1 MKHVDHI
8 IKYLSDEMS
17 QEEVRSFE
25 KDLATNPV
33 LKEEFEEV
41 SAAYRLIRDQLRQRD
56 EEAFRSKL
64 LEVMEKPALKFRDR
78 SYRHWPRWYFLL
90 PLAGSVAILLAVF
103 LMNQQ
108 GDRILSRFFEPDKDP
123 VILAFN
129 QGTRGDSEP
138 GIMLYHEGHYQES
151 MDKMSELLEQ
161 DPENRLTLLFYLLA
175 SMELDM
181 QEAVLD
187 RVQTLAID
195 TEQRLGQSLNWYIT
209 LALVKSGRL
218 EEASTQIL
226 TLTEQPGPY
235 QTDARRLQKML
246 LK

>member
-1 MKHVDHI
+1 
-8 IKYLSDEMS
+8 MS

-25 KDLATNPV
+25 KDLASDPV

-64 LEVMEKPALKFRDR
+64 LEVMEKPTLKI
-78 SYRHWPRWYFLL
+78 RHNRAGSWPRWYFLL

-103 LMNQQ
+103 LMNQR

-187 RVQTLAID
+187 RVLTLASD
-195 TEQRLGQSLNWYIT
+195 TEQRLGQSLNWYTT

>member
-1 MKHVDHI
+1 
-8 IKYLSDEMS
+8 
-17 QEEVRSFE
+17 
-25 KDLATNPV
+25 
-33 LKEEFEEV
+33 
-41 SAAYRLIRDQLRQRD
+41 
-56 EEAFRSKL
+56 
-64 LEVMEKPALKFRDR
+64 
-78 SYRHWPRWYFLL
+78 
-90 PLAGSVAILLAVF
+90 
-103 LMNQQ
+103 
-108 GDRILSRFFEPDKDP
+108 
-123 VILAFN
+123 
-129 QGTRGDSEP
+129 
-138 GIMLYHEGHYQES
+138 

-187 RVQTLAID
+187 RVLTLAID
-195 TEQRLGQSLNWYIT
+195 TEQRLGQSLNWYTT

-218 EEASTQIL
+218 EKASTQIL

>member
-1 MKHVDHI
+1 M
-8 IKYLSDEMS
+8 
-17 QEEVRSFE
+17 
-25 KDLATNPV
+25 
-33 LKEEFEEV
+33 
-41 SAAYRLIRDQLRQRD
+41 
-56 EEAFRSKL
+56 
-64 LEVMEKPALKFRDR
+64 EVMEKPTLKI
-78 SYRHWPRWYFLL
+78 RHNRAGYWPRWYFLL

-103 LMNQQ
+103 LMNQR

-209 LALVKSGRL
+209 LALV
-218 EEASTQIL
+218 
-226 TLTEQPGPY
+226 
-235 QTDARRLQKML
+235 
-246 LK
+246 

>member
-1 MKHVDHI
+1 
-8 IKYLSDEMS
+8 MS

-25 KDLATNPV
+25 KDLASDPV

-56 EEAFRSKL
+56 EESFRAKL
-64 LEVMEKPALKFRDR
+64 MEVMEKPTLKI
-78 SYRHWPRWYFLL
+78 RHNRAGQWPRWYFLL

-103 LMNQQ
+103 LMNQR

-129 QGTRGDSEP
+129 QGTRGDSES

-187 RVQTLAID
+187 RVLTLAID
-195 TEQRLGQSLNWYIT
+195 TEQRLGQSLNWYTT

-218 EEASTQIL
+218 EKASTQIL

>member
-1 MKHVDHI
+1 
-8 IKYLSDEMS
+8 MS

-25 KDLATNPV
+25 KDLASDPV

-56 EEAFRSKL
+56 EEAFRAKL
-64 LEVMEKPALKFRDR
+64 MEVMEKPALKIQDR

-103 LMNQQ
+103 LMNQR

-138 GIMLYHEGHYQES
+138 GIMLYHDGHYQES

-161 DPENRLTLLFYLLA
+161 DPENHLTLLFYLLA
-175 SMELDM
+175 SMELDL
-181 QEAVLD
+181 QEAVLG
-187 RVQTLAID
+187 RVLTLAID
-195 TEQRLGQSLNWYIT
+195 TEQRLGQSLNWYTT